1 MNCPEDPGIPVD
13 SSKVGIIGEESS
25 KSCPENR
32 GGDTHKDGGDEDV
45 DGV

>member
-13 SSKVGIIGEESS
+13 SSQVGIIGEESS
-25 KSCPENR
+25 KSCPEYR

-45 DGV
+45 HGV